1 MDKVKKVNNDSIVA
15 YVDRDCSTG
24 KFFIQCSARYT
35 EGKGFGIITNFYEV
49 PDKLPLEEAAKYSK
63 ELFRYS
69 LIKQGYEVE
78 DE

>member
-1 MDKVKKVNNDSIVA
+1 MDKVKKVNSIIA
-15 YVDRDCSTG
+15 YVDRDLSTG
-24 KFFIQCSARYT
+24 KFLIQCSARYT
-35 EGKGFGIITNFYEV
+35 VDGDPESGIVAIVYEV

-78 DE
+78 DV